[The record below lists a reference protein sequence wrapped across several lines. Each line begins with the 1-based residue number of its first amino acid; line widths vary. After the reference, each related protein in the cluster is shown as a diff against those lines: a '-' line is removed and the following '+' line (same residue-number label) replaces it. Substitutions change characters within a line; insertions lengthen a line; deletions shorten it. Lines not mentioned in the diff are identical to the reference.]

1 MAFYDRVIRE
11 LKRDVPALSTVYKYA
26 FRFSDEV
33 YFEQN
38 DGEHIYTET
47 YREAE
52 KRVERLTNA
61 LHVALKD
68 VEKGACVGLYL
79 PNCPTWVIS
88 FWAILRCGYR
98 PLLLNTN
105 ASEAVVKSCL
115 ERAGAT
121 HLISERTVSG
131 YRNLHADVL
140 LEQEHPYFL
149 EWADEIVLCTSGTTG
164 EPKLI
169 VFDGKAVYAQIQN
182 SGYVLKQNRSIAS
195 FYRGKIK
202 LLAFLPFY
210 HIFGLSAVLL
220 WFSCFGRT
228 MVFLPNL
235 SPETIQNTCKLHG
248 VTHIFAMPL
257 FWNLISDAIY
267 RTARK
272 MGQTEKLEKGLRLS
286 EKLQSGP
293 FAMLGTRFVRNVLF
307 RSVQEQAL
315 GSGVRFCI
323 TGGGTIR
330 QKTLSTINGIGYPL
344 YNGYGMTEIG
354 IASVELRRFAKRRN
368 EGSIGKLFPS
378 MEGKLADVDA
388 DGNGT
393 LFVRGE
399 TCFVAEFRDGRRIE
413 HDPHEWFDTQDCMC
427 RKKGHLYFAGRQDD
441 LINGE
446 NGERISPNEIEAAFG
461 SPLMQNLCVVPTTDE
476 NGATRITLVVEPKSR
491 NTYRM
496 AKLMEELKRA
506 NATLT
511 HTHRVDRVL
520 IANEPLP
527 LSLTMKVSNKEVRE
541 RLKAGTLS
549 VTEAD
554 LSATVQENAYE
565 EGMEEIIKEV
575 IEIFRRATDCE
586 EVTQDSHFVYD
597 LGGDSLTFFS
607 VVEELRALYGVDM
620 DTTADLSTPR
630 LCATYLLK
638 EME

>member
-1 MAFYDRVIRE
+1 MAFYDQVIRE
-11 LKRDVPALSTVYKYA
+11 LKRDVPALSTVYRYA

-38 DGEHIYTET
+38 DGERIYSET
-47 YREAE
+47 YREVQA
-52 KRVERLTNA
+52 RVERLTNA
-61 LHVALKD
+61 LHAALSD

-79 PNCPTWVIS
+79 PNCPNWVVT

-105 ASEAVVKSCL
+105 AGESVVRSCL
-115 ERAGAT
+115 KRAGAT
-121 HLISERTVSG
+121 HLISERTVAG
-131 YRNLHADVL
+131 FTNLSADDL
-140 LEQEHPYFL
+140 QEQTHPAY
-149 EWADEIVLCTSGTTG
+149 EDWADEIVLCTSGTTG

-169 VFDGKAVYAQIQN
+169 VFDGKAVYAQIRN

-195 FYRGKIK
+195 FYRGKMK

-267 RTARK
+267 RTAK
-272 MGQTEKLEKGLRLS
+272 KTGQLEKLEKGLRLS

-293 FAMLGTRFVRNVLF
+293 FPRLGTRIVRKLLF
-307 RSVQEQAL
+307 GGVQEQAL
-315 GSGVRFCI
+315 GRGVRFCI

-330 QKTLSTINGIGYPL
+330 SKTLATINGIGYPL

-354 IASVELRRFAKRRN
+354 IACVELRKSAKRRN
-368 EGSIGKLFPS
+368 EGSVGKLFPS
-378 MEGKLADVDA
+378 MEGELRNKDT
-388 DGNGT
+388 DGSGT
-393 LFVRGE
+393 LFVRGN
-399 TCFVAEFRDGRRIE
+399 TCFVAELRDGRRIP
-413 HDPHEWFDTQDCMC
+413 HDPNEWFDTQDCM
-427 RKKGHLYFAGRQDD
+427 RLSDGHLYFSGRQDD

-461 SPLMQNLCVVPTTDE
+461 SPLLKNLCVVPTTDE
-476 NGATRITLVVEPKSR
+476 NGAVRITLVAEPKSR
-491 NTYRM
+491 NSYRM
-496 AKLMEELKRA
+496 AKLMEDLKQA
-506 NATLT
+506 NGTLT

-541 RLKAGTLS
+541 RLQSGTLS

-554 LSATVQENAYE
+554 LSAPVSKTAYE
-565 EGMEEIIKEV
+565 EGVEEIISEV
-575 IEIFRRATDCE
+575 IAIFARATDME
-586 EVTQDSHFVYD
+586 GVHADSHFVYD

-620 DTTADLSTPR
+620 DTNADLSTPR
-630 LCATYLLK
+630 LCAAYLIK